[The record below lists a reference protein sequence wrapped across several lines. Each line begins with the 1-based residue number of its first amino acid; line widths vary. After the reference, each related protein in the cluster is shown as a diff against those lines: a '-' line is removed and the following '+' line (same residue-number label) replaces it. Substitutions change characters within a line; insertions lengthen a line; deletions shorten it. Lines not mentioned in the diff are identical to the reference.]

1 MSIIMAFCV
10 VLVVLAI
17 GDVISAKT
25 KAFIPS
31 VFVSAILFLIGF
43 WTFLPQDLIDI
54 SSLGM
59 PFALLA
65 MYLLITHM
73 GTMMSVSELIS
84 QWKTITIAFM
94 GLVGMCAGTMTIGT
108 LLFGWDAVVA
118 GTPPLTGGIVAAI
131 MMSDAFAAKGMQ
143 DLAVLAIVMYVMQGF
158 AGYPLTALCLKKEG
172 KRLLSLYRSGE
183 MVAAKPKDFNVDTPK
198 KSKYNI
204 FPPLPEKYRTTYMYL
219 AKLGLVAWAAVSFA
233 AATNEVVSRYVVC
246 LIFGVIA
253 SEIGFLERKPLN
265 ESNSFGWLMTSLMA
279 YVFAQLA
286 KATPAML
293 VEIFVPLLGI
303 IVIGVAGMALFSTI
317 IGKRLGYS
325 KEMAFSVALTA
336 LYGFPPNY
344 ILTDEA
350 SKALAETPE
359 EKEFLMD
366 QMLPKML
373 VGGFTTVT
381 IASVIIAGV
390 FIKFL

>member
-10 VLVVLAI
+10 VLVILTI
-17 GDVISAKT
+17 GDVVSAKT

-31 VFVSAILFLIGF
+31 VFVSAILFLAGF
-43 WTFLPQDLIDI
+43 WTFLPKDLIDI
-54 SSLGM
+54 SGMGM

-84 QWKTITIAFM
+84 QWKTITIALM
-94 GLVGMCAGTMTIGT
+94 GIVGMCIGTMTIGR
-108 LLFGWDAVVA
+108 LIFGLDAVVA

-131 MMSDAFAAKGMQ
+131 MMSDGYAAKGMP

-158 AGYPLTALCLKKEG
+158 AGYPLTAICLKKEG
-172 KRLLSLYRSGE
+172 KRLLSLFRRGE
-183 MVAAKPKDFNVDTPK
+183 MTIEKPQECKNNLTN
-198 KSKYNI
+198 KSKYMI
-204 FPPLPEKYRTTYMYL
+204 FPPLPEKYQTTYMYL

-233 AATNEVVSRYVVC
+233 AVTNEVVSKYVVC

-253 SEIGFLERKPLN
+253 SEVGFLERKPLN
-265 ESNSFGWLMTSLMA
+265 LSGSFGLLMTSLMA

-286 KATPAML
+286 KATPQML
-293 VEIFVPLLGI
+293 IQIVVPLLGI
-303 IVIGVAGMALFSTI
+303 IVIGVTGMAIFSI
-317 IGKRLGYS
+317 IVGKKLGYS

-350 SKALAETPE
+350 AKALAETPE

-381 IASVIIAGV
+381 IASVLIAGI

>member
-1 MSIIMAFCV
+1 MSSIMAFCL
-10 VLVVLAI
+10 VLIILAI
-17 GDVISAKT
+17 GDVMSAKT

-31 VFVSAILFLIGF
+31 VFVSAVLFLAGF
-43 WTFLPQDLIDI
+43 WTFLPHDVIDI
-54 SSLGM
+54 ANLGM

-73 GTMMSVSELIS
+73 GTMMSVRELIG
-84 QWKTITIAFM
+84 QWKTIVIALA
-94 GLVGMCAGTMTIGT
+94 GIVGMCIGTMTIGR
-108 LLFGWDAVVA
+108 LLFGWETVVA
-118 GTPPLTGGIVAAI
+118 ATPPLTGGIVAAI
-131 MMSDAFAAKGMQ
+131 MMSDAFAAMGKQ

-158 AGYPLTALCLKKEG
+158 AGYPLTATCLKKEG
-172 KRLLSLYRSGE
+172 RRLLSLYRSGKMTE
-183 MVAAKPKDFNVDTPK
+183 EKSENISKNTIK
-198 KSKYNI
+198 RSKYAI
-204 FPPLPEKYRTTYMYL
+204 FPPLPEKYQTTYMYL

-233 AATNEVVSRYVVC
+233 AVTNEVVSKYVVC
-246 LIFGVIA
+246 LLFGVIA

-265 ESNSFGWLMTSLMA
+265 LSGSFGWLMTSLMA
-279 YVFAQLA
+279 YIFAQLA
-286 KATPAML
+286 KATPEML
-293 VEIFVPLLGI
+293 LQIVVPLVGI
-303 IVIGVAGMALFSTI
+303 IIIGVIGMGVFTALLA
-317 IGKRLGYS
+317 KRLGYS
-325 KEMAFSVALTA
+325 KEMAFAVALTA

-381 IASVIIAGV
+381 IVSIFVAGI

>member
-94 GLVGMCAGTMTIGT
+94 GLAGMCAGTMTIGT
-108 LLFGWDAVVA
+108 LLFGWDTVVA

-183 MVAAKPKDFNVDTPK
+183 MAAAKPQNSNVDAPK
-198 KSKYNI
+198 KSKYSI
-204 FPPLPEKYRTTYMYL
+204 FPTLPEKYRTTYMYL

>member
-10 VLVVLAI
+10 VLVILAV

-31 VFVSAILFLIGF
+31 VFVSAVLFLAGF
-43 WTFLPQDLIDI
+43 WTFLPKDLIDI
-54 SSLGM
+54 SGMGM

-84 QWKTITIAFM
+84 QWKTITIALM
-94 GLVGMCAGTMTIGT
+94 GIVGMCVGTMTIGR
-108 LLFGWDAVVA
+108 LIFGWDAVVA

-131 MMSDAFAAKGMQ
+131 MMSDAFAAKGMP

-172 KRLLSLYRSGE
+172 KRLLSLYRSGKMTIE
-183 MVAAKPKDFNVDTPK
+183 KPQEVKNNLTQK
-198 KSKYNI
+198 NKYMI
-204 FPPLPEKYRTTYMYL
+204 FPPLPEKYKTTYMYL

-233 AATNEVVSRYVVC
+233 AVTNEVVSRYVVC

-265 ESNSFGWLMTSLMA
+265 ASNSFGLLMTSLMA

-293 VEIFVPLLGI
+293 IQILVPLLGI
-303 IVIGVAGMALFSTI
+303 IVIGVTGMAVFSI
-317 IGKRLGYS
+317 IVGKKLGYS

-350 SKALAETPE
+350 AKALAETPE
-359 EKEFLMD
+359 EKEFLME

-381 IASVIIAGV
+381 IASVLIAGI